1 MEREEILVNLN
12 KCAWAG
18 CTQPSLA
25 LGALCGSH
33 AAALI
38 EEPLNNFESFLA
50 MLPFMLNVTIAGR
63 ALYHTVHT
71 AVHIG
76 MFNRYLGHDLM
87 RAVGASRDGSGIEAT
102 VEKLVKSIPVTDQ
115 GEFLM
120 HLKRQLLVPE
130 RRLARR
136 ETAG

>member
-1 MEREEILVNLN
+1 MAREEILFS

-18 CTQPSLA
+18 CAEPPLA
-25 LGALCGSH
+25 LGVLCGSH

-38 EEPLNNFESFLA
+38 EEPLGNFESFLA
-50 MLPFMLNVTIAGR
+50 LLPFVLNVTIAGS

-71 AVHIG
+71 TVHIG
-76 MFNRYLGHDLM
+76 LFNRYLGHDLM
-87 RAVGASRDGSGIEAT
+87 RAAGASRDGRGIEAT
-102 VEKLVKSIPVTDQ
+102 VEKLVKSIPASDR

-136 ETAG
+136 ETPV